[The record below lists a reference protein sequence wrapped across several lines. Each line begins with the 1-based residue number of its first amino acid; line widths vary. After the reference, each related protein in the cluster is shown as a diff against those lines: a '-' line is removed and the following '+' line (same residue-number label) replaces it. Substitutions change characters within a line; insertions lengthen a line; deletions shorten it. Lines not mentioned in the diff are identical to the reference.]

1 MDNYRPSLIA
11 VSYQRGVWVSH
22 LSTTSSDNSTNHIT
36 FSELTQS
43 VVSINSY
50 IFWLTGPIFKK
61 NLKVK
66 SSLVYFQQVTS
77 TISDT
82 KHTTQMKTVF
92 MPTHIH
98 TQRKE
103 KKKEERKM
111 MVQMVNK
118 QMCSSRLTQ
127 RTRMCWRTWT
137 DTETRETNG
146 HSRTHTQLLKQLFA
160 SATESIQRTCSWS
173 TAAIPSHRQSHP
185 FNPLRN

>member
-1 MDNYRPSLIA
+1 M
-11 VSYQRGVWVSH
+11 
-22 LSTTSSDNSTNHIT
+22 
-36 FSELTQS
+36 
-43 VVSINSY
+43 VSINSY

-92 MPTHIH
+92 MPTHID

-127 RTRMCWRTWT
+127 RTRMC
-137 DTETRETNG
+137 
-146 HSRTHTQLLKQLFA
+146 
-160 SATESIQRTCSWS
+160 
-173 TAAIPSHRQSHP
+173 
-185 FNPLRN
+185 